1 MAVEGQSAF
10 ICTLSLLL
18 FLLPLAWQDDCNF
31 FPEKREQRSVSYLLN
46 EGEVEDGIVQLWA
59 VVSHAG
65 VECTPFVLQH
75 FYLAADV
82 GRVVVLVLNHQLR
95 SADEVFDLL
104 LYQLQTK

>member
-1 MAVEGQSAF
+1 M
-10 ICTLSLLL
+10 
-18 FLLPLAWQDDCNF
+18 
-31 FPEKREQRSVSYLLN
+31 SYLLN